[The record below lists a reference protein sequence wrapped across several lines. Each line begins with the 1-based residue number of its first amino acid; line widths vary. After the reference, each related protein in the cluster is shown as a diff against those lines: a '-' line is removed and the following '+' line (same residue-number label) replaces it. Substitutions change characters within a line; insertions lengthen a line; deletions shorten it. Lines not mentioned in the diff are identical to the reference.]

1 MGDLK
6 LTGPLNLMGNLTLED
21 KVFVGGTEVL
31 VQANNIGQ
39 APPVILPP
47 PPASPTDPA
56 PQVSVIVSFNLTV
69 KAKTK
74 PIVAQGMLMQGST
87 PSWPGMVLPSNANT
101 GPTAVK
107 ANGLPMNVVGDQGVV
122 FPSGGSAT
130 FNSSGQ

>member
-31 VQANNIGQ
+31 VQANNIGES
-39 APPVILPP
+39 PPVMMPP

-56 PQVSVIVSFNLTV
+56 PQVSVIVSLNLTV

-87 PSWPGMVLPSNANT
+87 PSWPGMVLPSSANT
-101 GPTAVK
+101 GPSAVK
-107 ANGLPMNVVGDQGVV
+107 VNGLPMNVKGDQGVV